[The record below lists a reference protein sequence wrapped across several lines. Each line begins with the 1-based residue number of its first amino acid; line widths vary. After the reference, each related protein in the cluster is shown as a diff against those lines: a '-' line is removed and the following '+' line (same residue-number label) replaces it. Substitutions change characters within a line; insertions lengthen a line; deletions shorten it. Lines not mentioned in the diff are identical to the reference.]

1 VFVDESGRR
10 AHRVHLAGVAMA
22 AVCAC
27 WLGMLV
33 FGMSGFTALPGSHLS
48 VLARV
53 ISVHRPILDIDRTAG
68 ATEPVGTHGRWRAH
82 DTYLLDRGSRQA
94 SCEAYA
100 LSSARS
106 TVRASEL
113 AARGAREV
121 GSRTGDRSGC
131 PGGLAVHTRR
141 ASAPRIV

>member
-1 VFVDESGRR
+1 MFVDESGRR

-22 AVCAC
+22 ATCAC

-53 ISVHRPILDIDRTAG
+53 ISSHRPILDIDRTAG
-68 ATEPVGTHGRWRAH
+68 ATEPVGTHGRSSAH
-82 DTYLLDRGSRQA
+82 DAYLLHGGGRQV

-106 TVRASEL
+106 GVRSAEL
-113 AARGAREV
+113 TARGAGGL
-121 GSRTGDRSGC
+121 GSRTRNRSDC
-131 PGGLAVHTRR
+131 PSGLAVHARR